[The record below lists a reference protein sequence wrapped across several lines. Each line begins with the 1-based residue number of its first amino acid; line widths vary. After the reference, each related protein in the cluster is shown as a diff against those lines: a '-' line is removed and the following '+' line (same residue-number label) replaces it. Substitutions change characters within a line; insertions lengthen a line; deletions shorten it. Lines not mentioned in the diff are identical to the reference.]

1 MGQNTNRMTAVSNG
15 LSEAAA
21 AAVAILSRLGEAE
34 RRSALHEL
42 GFADIRRI
50 WTPRDP
56 GSLPTLTGLVPERDR
71 AEIYASQV
79 WARDYRRSGTVV
91 VYILQAVGLARLS
104 VLLGGVSLAKVG
116 STGLENVA
124 RRIAELGAGQYGAWI
139 RGPRR
144 YELTPGFDRFSI
156 RIPPRMQLAVQ
167 HPSSP
172 VRLCAYGIEVDLPP
186 GMSPGEFE
194 AALNHALRM
203 LRLQSIG
210 DSEAGRALCAST
222 GVAPAELHRFYKR
235 KTTFRAA
242 TEITLFRPQA
252 DLGALAR
259 LCEDIVIDHVGNL
272 QPKRP
277 A

>member
-1 MGQNTNRMTAVSNG
+1 VGQNTNRMTAVSNG

-91 VYILQAVGLARLS
+91 VYVLQAVGLARLS

-172 VRLCAYGIEVDLPP
+172 VRLCAYGI
-186 GMSPGEFE
+186 
-194 AALNHALRM
+194 
-203 LRLQSIG
+203 
-210 DSEAGRALCAST
+210 
-222 GVAPAELHRFYKR
+222 
-235 KTTFRAA
+235 
-242 TEITLFRPQA
+242 
-252 DLGALAR
+252 
-259 LCEDIVIDHVGNL
+259 
-272 QPKRP
+272 
-277 A
+277 